1 MLIPLL
7 LKLLGFSL
15 ATQNKLCF
23 LKTVLEVQSH
33 IMQTGIISYL
43 EFKIIEL
50 GIMIVASQCWSS
62 LYHSFSV

>member
-33 IMQTGIISYL
+33 IMQTGIIS
-43 EFKIIEL
+43 KI
-50 GIMIVASQCWSS
+50 
-62 LYHSFSV
+62 